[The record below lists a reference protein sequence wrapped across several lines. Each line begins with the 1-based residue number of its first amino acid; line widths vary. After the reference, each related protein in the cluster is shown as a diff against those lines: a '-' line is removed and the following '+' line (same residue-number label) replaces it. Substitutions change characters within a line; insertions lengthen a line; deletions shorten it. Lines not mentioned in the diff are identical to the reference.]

1 MFKRL
6 VSMFVGGMCAVGAS
20 QAPEFAQQYTQRLGG
35 AVDELKVVVGHFDRD
50 AAAVGLSRAGGLD
63 RLESSDDR
71 FVNYRGKSMRTT
83 VERFEK
89 LSKHQSDMR
98 AHDVLSRIVAM
109 VGSMDVPVAKQATAD
124 FRPAIPV
131 TAEGFFA
138 GLLGFL
144 GGALGGGVLV
154 SLLRKL
160 STRRRVSLPSGSN

>member
-6 VSMFVGGMCAVGAS
+6 VSMFMGGMCAVGVS
-20 QAPEFAQQYTQRLGG
+20 QAPEFAQQYAQRLGG
-35 AVDELKVVVGHFDRD
+35 AVNELKVVVDHFDRD

-89 LSKHQSDMR
+89 LAKHLSGMQAPDVTRRISEMVINMDMPT
-98 AHDVLSRIVAM
+98 AKMAM
-109 VGSMDVPVAKQATAD
+109 GD

-131 TAEGFFA
+131 TAEGLFA

-144 GGALGGGVLV
+144 VGTLGGGVIAALLK
-154 SLLRKL
+154 SLFLRRKISAL
-160 STRRRVSLPSGSN
+160 QKT

>member
-1 MFKRL
+1 MFL
-6 VSMFVGGMCAVGAS
+6 GGMCAVGAS

-63 RLESSDDR
+63 RLDSSDDR
-71 FVNYRGKSMRTT
+71 FVNYRGKSIRTT

-89 LSKHQSDMR
+89 LTRHYSGMQAPDVTRRISEMLINMDKPTAKMAASDY
-98 AHDVLSRIVAM
+98 
-109 VGSMDVPVAKQATAD
+109 
-124 FRPAIPV
+124 RPAIPV

-144 GGALGGGVLV
+144 VGTLGGGVITA
-154 SLLRKL
+154 LLKSFFLGRKNSAL
-160 STRRRVSLPSGSN
+160 QNKELRS